1 MSNITHPLPHGLEG
15 VQWLPS
21 RQIWF
26 LLVPDIMAR
35 PPLQHLFEILLIL
48 QPAFALGSDVRLML
62 LICLSPLISYDITQ
76 DHPNYGDSLPA
87 AHT

>member
-1 MSNITHPLPHGLEG
+1 MA
-15 VQWLPS
+15 PS

-48 QPAFALGSDVRLML
+48 QPAFALGNTVCLIL
-62 LICLSPLISYDITQ
+62 LICLSLLISYNITQ
-76 DHPNYGDSLPA
+76 DHPNYSDLLPA

>member
-1 MSNITHPLPHGLEG
+1 MA
-15 VQWLPS
+15 PS
-21 RQIWF
+21 RRIWF

-35 PPLQHLFEILLIL
+35 PPLRHLFEILLIL
-48 QPAFALGSDVRLML
+48 QPAFALGNTVYLML
-62 LICLSPLISYDITQ
+62 FIYLSLLISYDISQ

>member
-1 MSNITHPLPHGLEG
+1 MA
-15 VQWLPS
+15 PS

-48 QPAFALGSDVRLML
+48 QPAFALGNTIHLML
-62 LICLSPLISYDITQ
+62 LICLSLLISYNITQ